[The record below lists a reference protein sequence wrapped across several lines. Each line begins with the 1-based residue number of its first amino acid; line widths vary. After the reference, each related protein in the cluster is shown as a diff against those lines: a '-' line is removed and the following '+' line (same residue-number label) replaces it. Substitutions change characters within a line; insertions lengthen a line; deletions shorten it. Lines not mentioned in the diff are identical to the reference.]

1 LLQVYYDKSNGRSIE
16 AIEHPFEV
24 PLVDQQSGES
34 LDLPLVG
41 RIDLIETGPVIVDL
55 KTSAYKPDPKDVNM
69 NLQMTAYSYAYHHI
83 TGEFPKL
90 RMDYLIK
97 TKTPRL
103 ERVKTSRNSLA
114 FRKLFLL
121 TKEVLNGI
129 RSRIFFPNPSWRC
142 GDCEYRQVC
151 WMFNGLSKQT

>member
-1 LLQVYYDKSNGRSIE
+1 MNLKILMKKTSGNSMVFLILMILKLKLNSWYRVNQLVPTIFLRL
-16 AIEHPFEV
+16 FE
-24 PLVDQQSGES
+24 L
-34 LDLPLVG
+34 
-41 RIDLIETGPVIVDL
+41 IVDL

-90 RMDYLIK
+90 RMDHLIK

-129 RSRIFFPNPSWRC
+129 KSRIFFPNPSWRC

-151 WMFNGLSKQT
+151 WMFNGISKQT